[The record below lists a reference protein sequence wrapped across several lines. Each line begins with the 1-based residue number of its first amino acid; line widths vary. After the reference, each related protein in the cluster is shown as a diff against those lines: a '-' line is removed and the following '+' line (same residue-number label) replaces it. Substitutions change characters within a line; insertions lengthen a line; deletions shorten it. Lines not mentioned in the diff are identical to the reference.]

1 MIKISRLRG
10 ASGGGRAGSSSSR
23 VRAASKSAMLSRPRW
38 SLHRPMSS
46 MRVDGVVGG
55 AALLTEADVVD
66 GEVGGEGLDTDG
78 EFANSQN

>member
-1 MIKISRLRG
+1 
-10 ASGGGRAGSSSSR
+10 
-23 VRAASKSAMLSRPRW
+23 
-38 SLHRPMSS
+38 